1 MSWCWWDEIR
11 LGVYGK
17 HSPFPCCNALHF
29 RTVNTPSG
37 TKHPAPLAVVT
48 VTYNP
53 GRHLLALAESLG
65 AATRHP
71 TLLVCADNGSTDG
84 AAQQLAQQQ
93 DNVVYLP
100 TGGNIGYGPAIN
112 AAAQALTQQRAAGE
126 INTDYVLVVNPDVE
140 FMPGSIDRLIECADA
155 NPRAGAVGPRIE
167 EADGSAYPSAREV
180 PTLVT
185 GIGHA
190 VLYPFWPGNP
200 FSQAYKAGEDLSRRR
215 EAGWLSGSCLLV
227 RWEAFDAIGGF
238 DERYFMYFEDIDFGD
253 RLTRAGWQ
261 NIFTPD
267 AIIAHD
273 QGHSAKKYSAV
284 TVPAHHDSAYRFQA
298 DRLPHWWQA
307 PVRAALWAGLKGR
320 ALLLRVLGRGA

>member
-1 MSWCWWDEIR
+1 M
-11 LGVYGK
+11 
-17 HSPFPCCNALHF
+17 
-29 RTVNTPSG
+29 NTPNG
-37 TKHPAPLAVVT
+37 TKQPAPLAVVT

-53 GRHLLALAESLG
+53 GRHLPALVESLG
-65 AATRHP
+65 TATQRP

-84 AAQQLAQQQ
+84 VAQQLAEQHE
-93 DNVVYLP
+93 DVVYLP

-112 AAAQALTQQRAAGE
+112 EAARALAARRAAGE
-126 INTDYVLVVNPDVE
+126 IDADYFLVVNPDVE
-140 FMPGSIDRLIECADA
+140 FTAGSIDHLITCAEA
-155 NPRAGAVGPRIE
+155 SSRAGAVGPRIE

-180 PTLVT
+180 PNLVT

-200 FSQAYKAGEDLSRRR
+200 FSKAYKAGEDLSRRR

-227 RWEAFDAIGGF
+227 RWEAFDVIGGF

-253 RLTRAGWQ
+253 RLTRAGWE

-267 AIIAHD
+267 AVIAHD

-284 TVPAHHDSAYRFQA
+284 TVPAHHNSAYRFQA
-298 DRLPHWWQA
+298 DRHPYWWQA

-320 ALLLRVLGRGA
+320 ALLMRLLGRG

>member
-1 MSWCWWDEIR
+1 M
-11 LGVYGK
+11 
-17 HSPFPCCNALHF
+17 
-29 RTVNTPSG
+29 NTPNG
-37 TKHPAPLAVVT
+37 TKQPAPLSVVT

-53 GRHLLALAESLG
+53 GRHLPALVESLG
-65 AATRHP
+65 TATQRP

-84 AAQQLAQQQ
+84 VAQQLAEHHE
-93 DNVVYLP
+93 DVVYLP

-112 AAAQALTQQRAAGE
+112 EAARALAAQRAAGE
-126 INTDYVLVVNPDVE
+126 IDTDYFLVVNPDVE
-140 FMPGSIDRLIECADA
+140 FTAGSIDHLITCADA
-155 NPRAGAVGPRIE
+155 SPRAGAVGPRIE

-180 PTLVT
+180 PNLVT

-190 VLYPFWPGNP
+190 VLYSFWPGNP
-200 FSQAYKAGEDLSRRR
+200 FSKAYKAGEDLSRRR

-253 RLTRAGWQ
+253 RLTRAGWE

-267 AIIAHD
+267 AVIAHD

-284 TVPAHHDSAYRFQA
+284 TVPAHHNSAYRFQA
-298 DRLPHWWQA
+298 DRHPYWWQA
-307 PVRAALWAGLKGR
+307 PVRAVLWAGLKGR
-320 ALLLRVLGRGA
+320 ALLMRLLGRG

>member
-1 MSWCWWDEIR
+1 M
-11 LGVYGK
+11 
-17 HSPFPCCNALHF
+17 
-29 RTVNTPSG
+29 NTPNG
-37 TKHPAPLAVVT
+37 TKQPAPLAVVT

-53 GRHLLALAESLG
+53 GRHLPALVESLG
-65 AATRHP
+65 AATQRP

-84 AAQQLAQQQ
+84 VAQQLAEHHE
-93 DNVVYLP
+93 DVVYLP

-112 AAAQALTQQRAAGE
+112 EAARALAARRAAGE
-126 INTDYVLVVNPDVE
+126 IDADYFLVVNPDVE
-140 FMPGSIDRLIECADA
+140 FTAGSIDHLITCADA
-155 NPRAGAVGPRIE
+155 SPRAGAVGPRIE

-180 PTLVT
+180 PNLVT

-200 FSQAYKAGEDLSRRR
+200 FSKAYKAGGDLSRCR

-227 RWEAFDAIGGF
+227 RWEAFDVIGGF

-253 RLTRAGWQ
+253 RLTRAGWE

-267 AIIAHD
+267 AVIAHD

-284 TVPAHHDSAYRFQA
+284 TVPAHHNSAYRFQA
-298 DRLPHWWQA
+298 DRHPYWWQA

-320 ALLLRVLGRGA
+320 ALLMRLLGRG

>member
-1 MSWCWWDEIR
+1 M
-11 LGVYGK
+11 
-17 HSPFPCCNALHF
+17 
-29 RTVNTPSG
+29 NTPNG
-37 TKHPAPLAVVT
+37 TKQSAPLAVVT

-53 GRHLLALAESLG
+53 GRHLPALVESLG
-65 AATRHP
+65 TATQRP

-84 AAQQLAQQQ
+84 VAQQLAEQHE
-93 DNVVYLP
+93 DVVYLP

-112 AAAQALTQQRAAGE
+112 EAARALAARRAAGE
-126 INTDYVLVVNPDVE
+126 IDADYFLVVNPDVE
-140 FMPGSIDRLIECADA
+140 FTAGSIDHLITCAEA
-155 NPRAGAVGPRIE
+155 SSRAGAVGPRIE

-180 PTLVT
+180 PNLVT

-200 FSQAYKAGEDLSRRR
+200 FSKAYKAGEDLSRRR

-253 RLTRAGWQ
+253 RLTRAGWE

-267 AIIAHD
+267 AVIAHD

-284 TVPAHHDSAYRFQA
+284 TVPAHHNSAYRFQA
-298 DRLPHWWQA
+298 DRHPYWWQA

-320 ALLLRVLGRGA
+320 ALLFRLLGRG

>member
-1 MSWCWWDEIR
+1 M
-11 LGVYGK
+11 
-17 HSPFPCCNALHF
+17 
-29 RTVNTPSG
+29 NTPNG
-37 TKHPAPLAVVT
+37 TKQSAPLAVVT

-53 GRHLLALAESLG
+53 GRHLPALVESLG
-65 AATRHP
+65 TATQRP

-84 AAQQLAQQQ
+84 VAQQLAEQHE
-93 DNVVYLP
+93 DVVYLP

-112 AAAQALTQQRAAGE
+112 EAARALAARRAAGE
-126 INTDYVLVVNPDVE
+126 IDADYFLVVNPDVE
-140 FMPGSIDRLIECADA
+140 FTAGSIDHLITCADA
-155 NPRAGAVGPRIE
+155 SPRAGAVGPRIE

-180 PTLVT
+180 PNLVT

-200 FSQAYKAGEDLSRRR
+200 FSKAYKAGEDLSRRR

-253 RLTRAGWQ
+253 RLTRAGWE

-267 AIIAHD
+267 AVIAHD

-284 TVPAHHDSAYRFQA
+284 TVPAHHNSAYRFQA
-298 DRLPHWWQA
+298 DRHPYWWQA

-320 ALLLRVLGRGA
+320 ALLMRLLGRG

>member
-1 MSWCWWDEIR
+1 M
-11 LGVYGK
+11 
-17 HSPFPCCNALHF
+17 
-29 RTVNTPSG
+29 
-37 TKHPAPLAVVT
+37 AVVT

-53 GRHLLALAESLG
+53 GRHLPALVESLG
-65 AATRHP
+65 TATQRP

-84 AAQQLAQQQ
+84 VAQQLAEHHE
-93 DNVVYLP
+93 DVVYLP

-112 AAAQALTQQRAAGE
+112 EAARALAARRAAGE
-126 INTDYVLVVNPDVE
+126 IDADYFLVVNPDVE
-140 FMPGSIDRLIECADA
+140 FTAGSIDHLITCADA
-155 NPRAGAVGPRIE
+155 SPRAGAVGPRIE

-180 PTLVT
+180 PNLVT

-200 FSQAYKAGEDLSRRR
+200 FSKAYKAGEDLSRRR

-227 RWEAFDAIGGF
+227 CWEAFDAIGGF

-253 RLTRAGWQ
+253 RLTRAGWE
-261 NIFTPD
+261 NIFTPG
-267 AIIAHD
+267 AVIAHD

-284 TVPAHHDSAYRFQA
+284 TVPAHHNSAYRFQA
-298 DRLPHWWQA
+298 DRHPYWWQA

-320 ALLLRVLGRGA
+320 ALLMRLLGRG

>member
-1 MSWCWWDEIR
+1 M
-11 LGVYGK
+11 
-17 HSPFPCCNALHF
+17 
-29 RTVNTPSG
+29 
-37 TKHPAPLAVVT
+37 AVVT

-53 GRHLLALAESLG
+53 GRHLPALVESLG
-65 AATRHP
+65 TATQRP

-84 AAQQLAQQQ
+84 VAQQLAEQHE
-93 DNVVYLP
+93 DVVYLP

-112 AAAQALTQQRAAGE
+112 EAARALAARRAAGE
-126 INTDYVLVVNPDVE
+126 IDADYFLVVNPDVE
-140 FMPGSIDRLIECADA
+140 FTAGSIDHLITCAEA
-155 NPRAGAVGPRIE
+155 SSRAGAVGPRIE

-180 PTLVT
+180 PNLVT

-200 FSQAYKAGEDLSRRR
+200 FSKAYKAGEDLSRRR

-227 RWEAFDAIGGF
+227 RWEAFDVIGGF

-253 RLTRAGWQ
+253 RLTRAGWE

-267 AIIAHD
+267 AVIAHD

-284 TVPAHHDSAYRFQA
+284 TVPAHHNSAYRFQA
-298 DRLPHWWQA
+298 DRHPYWWQA

-320 ALLLRVLGRGA
+320 ALLMRLLGRG

>member
-1 MSWCWWDEIR
+1 M
-11 LGVYGK
+11 
-17 HSPFPCCNALHF
+17 
-29 RTVNTPSG
+29 
-37 TKHPAPLAVVT
+37 AVVT

-53 GRHLLALAESLG
+53 GRHLPALVESLG
-65 AATRHP
+65 TATQRP

-84 AAQQLAQQQ
+84 VAQQLAEQHE
-93 DNVVYLP
+93 DVVYLP

-112 AAAQALTQQRAAGE
+112 EAARALAARRAAGE
-126 INTDYVLVVNPDVE
+126 IDADYFLVVNPDVE
-140 FMPGSIDRLIECADA
+140 FTAGSIDHLITCAEA
-155 NPRAGAVGPRIE
+155 SSRAGAVGPRIE

-180 PTLVT
+180 PNLVT

-200 FSQAYKAGEDLSRRR
+200 FSKAYKAGEDLSRRR

-253 RLTRAGWQ
+253 RLTRAGWE

-267 AIIAHD
+267 AVIAHD

-284 TVPAHHDSAYRFQA
+284 TVPAHHNSAYRFQA
-298 DRLPHWWQA
+298 DRHPYWWQA

-320 ALLLRVLGRGA
+320 ALLFRLLGRG

>member
-1 MSWCWWDEIR
+1 M
-11 LGVYGK
+11 
-17 HSPFPCCNALHF
+17 
-29 RTVNTPSG
+29 NTPNG
-37 TKHPAPLAVVT
+37 TKQPAPLAVVT

-53 GRHLLALAESLG
+53 GRHLPALVESLG
-65 AATRHP
+65 TATQRP

-84 AAQQLAQQQ
+84 VAQQLAEQHE
-93 DNVVYLP
+93 DVVYLP

-112 AAAQALTQQRAAGE
+112 EAARALAARRAAGE
-126 INTDYVLVVNPDVE
+126 IDADYFLVVNPDVE
-140 FMPGSIDRLIECADA
+140 FTAGSIDHLITCAEA
-155 NPRAGAVGPRIE
+155 SSRAGAVGPRIE

-180 PTLVT
+180 PNLVT

-200 FSQAYKAGEDLSRRR
+200 FSKAYKAGEDLSRRR

-253 RLTRAGWQ
+253 RLTRAGWE

-267 AIIAHD
+267 AVIAHD

-284 TVPAHHDSAYRFQA
+284 TVPAHHNSAYRFQA
-298 DRLPHWWQA
+298 DRHPYWWQA
-307 PVRAALWAGLKGR
+307 PVRVALWAGLKGR
-320 ALLLRVLGRGA
+320 ALLFRLLGHG